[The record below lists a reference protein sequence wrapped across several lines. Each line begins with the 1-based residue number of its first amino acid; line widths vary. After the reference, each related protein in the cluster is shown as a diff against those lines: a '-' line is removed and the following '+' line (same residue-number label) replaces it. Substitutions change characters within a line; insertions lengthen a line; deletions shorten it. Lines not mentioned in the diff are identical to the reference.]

1 MKWMGKK
8 TMSAMLALAMACTVG
23 ASGTLMAS
31 AAAGTNKISADD
43 PTQSS
48 ANGGWSPASEPGE
61 GETFVNNNDGQD
73 VTTGEASYSVPV
85 TLRTI
90 TANYQV
96 TLEWGDFALVYD
108 ATASTGSEWQNSFDG
123 TNNIVTATNTGKQ
136 DISVSM
142 AYDTVVNQAADI
154 NTAVEGLHL
163 GLTGENNGEYAEGS
177 NIDGQEFALAAATES
192 TDAGTKSEYL
202 NLRDD
207 YAAPTVSIANATQI
221 GTITILVKPVP

>member
-31 AAAGTNKISADD
+31 AAEGTNKISADD

-48 ANGGWSPASEPGE
+48 ANGGWSTVSEPGE
-61 GETFVNNNDGQD
+61 GESFVNNNDGQD

-85 TLRTI
+85 TLQTI

-96 TLEWGDFALVYD
+96 TLEWGNFALVYD
-108 ATASTGSEWQNSFDG
+108 ATAPVGSEWQNSFDG
-123 TNNIVTATNTGKQ
+123 TNNIVTATNTGKE

-142 AYDTVVNQAADI
+142 TYGDVLNQATDI
-154 NTAVEGLHL
+154 NDAVEKLHL
-163 GLTGENNGEYAEGS
+163 GLTGENDGVYAEGS
-177 NIDGQEFALAAATES
+177 NIDGKPFVLSSA
-192 TDAGTKSEYL
+192 TDAGRTKSEYL

-207 YAAPTVSIANATQI
+207 YVAPMVSIADATQI
-221 GTITILVKPVP
+221 GTITILVKPAS